1 MLLPATFITLQFN
14 QYTVRPLVPQP
25 IAVQQWHKQQLNSQL
40 TTHVFPYWAKIWPAA
55 KALTQFLANHPL
67 LLKNK
72 QVLELAAGIGLPS
85 LLAAQIA
92 QQVTCTD
99 YVPEPLAYITEAA
112 KHHTNFT
119 TAVLN
124 WNNLPKDLST
134 DVLLLSDVNYEPAA
148 FEQLLQVIHNFLQQG
163 TTIIISTPQRLMAK
177 PFIDALQQFCILR
190 QEIKADEVFCTVL
203 VLQNQ
208 PVNP

>member
-1 MLLPATFITLQFN
+1 MLLPASFITLQFN
-14 QYTVRPLVPQP
+14 QYTVQPLVPQP
-25 IAVQQWHKQQLNSQL
+25 IAVQQWHQQQLNRQVP
-40 TTHVFPYWAKIWPAA
+40 THVFPYWAKIWPAA
-55 KALTQFLANHPL
+55 KALTQFLADHPL

-99 YVPEPLAYITEAA
+99 YVQEPLAYATEAA
-112 KHHTNFT
+112 KHYANFT

-124 WNNLPKDLST
+124 WNSLPKDLSA

-148 FEQLLQVIHNFLQQG
+148 FERLQQVIHQFLQEG
-163 TTIIISTPQRLMAK
+163 ATVIISTPQRLMAK
-177 PFIDALQQFCILR
+177 SFINTLQRYCTHQ
-190 QEIKADEVFCTVL
+190 QEINADAVYCTVM

-208 PVNP
+208 LLKP